1 MNLINTLSFSAKLS
15 FPGTIAIILLGLYF
29 SINIFQLVI
38 ICIAKFIII
47 SLITLYLKKDWDNFN
62 HWLIKLANDSKEN
75 NNLKINSPIID
86 NNLLSNTIKSIIKI
100 IENQISINTER
111 SNKYNRFS
119 HIIEG
124 YSQPVIIINRNM
136 MIVYTN
142 QLVKNI
148 FPMANT
154 GENISIISREPKLI
168 PTIEKIFKNKTKN
181 KIKSFDITNFNKNK
195 LYIAFPILIS
205 GKKLNNNEDELA
217 FVLKQKDN
225 KKSDEIKTDFIA
237 DASHELRTPLT
248 VIKNTTE
255 LLKDIDDKKTKN
267 KFLNI
272 TNKQINNMTKLLDK
286 LIELSRIEN
295 TKKTKNSSIANIKQ
309 LIADSINQRKQ
320 IIKTNNQSIIY
331 AKSKNILVKAEESDV
346 ITIINNI
353 IDNAIKYAGKNSK
366 IHISTSI
373 IKNKKNKE
381 MVLITIKD
389 NGIGIE
395 EKHLPKI
402 TDRFYRVDKAR
413 SKNSNSSGLGL
424 SIVKSL
430 VEKNNG
436 KLKIYS
442 DFGKGTEVCL
452 YLISFIK

>member
-1 MNLINTLSFSAKLS
+1 VPKKMNLINTLSFSAKLS

-62 HWLIKLANDSKEN
+62 HWLIKLANDSKAN

-100 IENQISINTER
+100 IENLISINTER

-119 HIIEG
+119 YIIEG
-124 YSQPVIIINRNM
+124 YSQPVIVINRNM

-142 QLVKNI
+142 QLIKNI

-181 KIKSFDITNFNKNK
+181 KIKSLDITNFNKNK
-195 LYIAFPILIS
+195 LYIAFPILIP
-205 GKKLNNNEDELA
+205 GKELNNNEDELA

-255 LLKDIDDKKTKN
+255 LLKNIDDKKTKN

-272 TNKQINNMTKLLDK
+272 TYKQINNMTKLLDK

-295 TKKTKNSSIANIKQ
+295 TKKAKNSSIANIKQ

-320 IIKTNNQSIIY
+320 IIKANNQSIIY
-331 AKSKNILVKAEESDV
+331 TKSKNILVKAEESDV

-373 IKNKKNKE
+373 IKNKE
-381 MVLITIKD
+381 MVLIKIKD

-402 TDRFYRVDKAR
+402 TDRFYKVDKVR

-424 SIVKSL
+424 SIVKA
-430 VEKNNG
+430 
-436 KLKIYS
+436 
-442 DFGKGTEVCL
+442 
-452 YLISFIK
+452 

>member
-62 HWLIKLANDSKEN
+62 HWLIKLANDSKAN

-100 IENQISINTER
+100 IENLISINTER

-119 HIIEG
+119 YIIEG
-124 YSQPVIIINRNM
+124 YSQPVIVINRNM

-142 QLVKNI
+142 QLIKNI

-181 KIKSFDITNFNKNK
+181 KIKSLDITNFNKNK
-195 LYIAFPILIS
+195 LYIAFPILIP
-205 GKKLNNNEDELA
+205 GKELNNNEDELA

-255 LLKDIDDKKTKN
+255 LLKNIDDKKTKN

-272 TNKQINNMTKLLDK
+272 TYKQINNMTKLLDK

-295 TKKTKNSSIANIKQ
+295 TKKAKNSSIANIKQ

-320 IIKTNNQSIIY
+320 IIKANNQSIIY
-331 AKSKNILVKAEESDV
+331 TKSKNILVKAEESDV

-373 IKNKKNKE
+373 IKNKE
-381 MVLITIKD
+381 MVLIKIKD

-402 TDRFYRVDKAR
+402 TDRFYKVDKVR

-442 DFGKGTEVCL
+442 DFGKVTEVCL
-452 YLISFIK
+452 YLIRFIK